1 MSANESEVL
10 QANKRVANRPW
21 VAVVVALFTALLA
34 AGLWYYSTS
43 VIEQRARDRFLYR
56 VDMAERDLVGR
67 MNDFQQVLRGAQGLY
82 AASETVSR
90 REWRTYVEALQLD
103 SYLPGVQSMAFSL
116 VVRAEE
122 RRAHESSMRA
132 QGFPEYSIFPADSPF
147 PMSVVVLYIE
157 PFAGRNPRAVGYD
170 MYHEAVRREA
180 MERARDTGKPALS
193 GKLRL
198 VFEEAPDIQPG
209 FLLYLPI
216 YRNGWPTSTV
226 DERRQALFGFINS
239 AFRANDL
246 LTTLLRGKHTD
257 VELDL
262 FDDSPSHEDLLYS
275 SDLALRVPRHMIDRE
290 IKIGG
295 HRWTARFYSSAEFE
309 QASEDSGPLLILV
322 FGAALSLAVFLML
335 LMNAQYQKH
344 MNEAAVALSLA
355 NQQLEILSVSDGLTG
370 LSNRRRLDEKLRE
383 DFLALHRNGGNFS
396 FLMIDVDHFKRVND
410 TYGHQAGDEVLKR
423 LAHMIDDHTRAT
435 DFVAR
440 FGGEEFAVLVPHT
453 ESEMEGAVLA
463 EKIRHA
469 IAEGTFPYAGKVTVS
484 IGVSRSCLDD
494 VSEMDIF
501 RRADQALYQAK
512 EQGRDRVCTAF
523 PKAFTL
529 ASV

>member
-246 LTTLLRGKHTD
+246 LTTLLRGRHTD

-275 SDLALRVPRHMIDRE
+275 SDLALRVPRHIE
-290 IKIGG
+290 
-295 HRWTARFYSSAEFE
+295 
-309 QASEDSGPLLILV
+309 
-322 FGAALSLAVFLML
+322 
-335 LMNAQYQKH
+335 
-344 MNEAAVALSLA
+344 
-355 NQQLEILSVSDGLTG
+355 
-370 LSNRRRLDEKLRE
+370 
-383 DFLALHRNGGNFS
+383 
-396 FLMIDVDHFKRVND
+396 
-410 TYGHQAGDEVLKR
+410 
-423 LAHMIDDHTRAT
+423 
-435 DFVAR
+435 
-440 FGGEEFAVLVPHT
+440 VPHT